1 MGSPS
6 RVRVTGPLAPYAGG
20 FRQELSRVG
29 YRPNAVCSQLQLMAH
44 LSRWLESTAVTVGEL
59 TPARSAEFL
68 AYRRDEG
75 YTLWLSPKA
84 LAPLLGLLRGNGDV
98 PVAPVRTVPAGEVER
113 CLADYRGYLLVER
126 GLTEGTA
133 VGYSHVGKLFLEAR
147 SAAAGGSLALKR
159 LTAGEVTEFVLAEC
173 SPRSRSVGSAKFV
186 VCGLRSL
193 LRYLYAVGLI
203 DTELAAAVPA
213 VANRRQVGV
222 PAVLGSDEVARL
234 LAGCD
239 RSTGVGLRVY
249 AVLCLLARLGLR
261 AGEVAR
267 LRLADIDW
275 RAGTIVVRGKGPRSE
290 RLPLPSDV
298 GEAVARW
305 LQRGRPRCDS
315 LVVIT
320 RVRAPHGPLSSSG
333 VSNIV
338 ASACRRAGLSIVHAH
353 RLRHT
358 AATRMLQAGASL
370 SEVGQVLGHTS
381 VSTTAI
387 YAKVDYD
394 RLVTLAQPW
403 PVAVAR

>member
-1 MGSPS
+1 M
-6 RVRVTGPLAPYAGG
+6 
-20 FRQELSRVG
+20 
-29 YRPNAVCSQLQLMAH
+29 
-44 LSRWLESTAVTVGEL
+44 
-59 TPARSAEFL
+59 
-68 AYRRDEG
+68 
-75 YTLWLSPKA
+75 
-84 LAPLLGLLRGNGDV
+84 
-98 PVAPVRTVPAGEVER
+98 
-113 CLADYRGYLLVER
+113 
-126 GLTEGTA
+126 
-133 VGYSHVGKLFLEAR
+133 
-147 SAAAGGSLALKR
+147 GGSLALKR

-173 SPRSRSVGSAKFV
+173 SPESRSVGSAKFV

-193 LRYLYAVGLI
+193 LRYLYVVGLI
-203 DTELAAAVPA
+203 DTELAAAVPT

-222 PAVLGSDEVARL
+222 PAVLGPGEVARL

-239 RSTGVGLRVY
+239 RSTAVGLRDY

-275 RAGTIVVRGKGPRSE
+275 RAGEIVVRGKGPRTE

-305 LQRGRPRCDS
+305 LKGGRPRCD
-315 LVVIT
+315 LPVVIT
-320 RVRAPHGPLSSSG
+320 RVRAPHGSLTPSG

-338 ASACRRAGLSIVHAH
+338 ASACRRARLPIVHAH

-387 YAKVDYD
+387 YGKVDYD

-403 PVAVAR
+403 PVSVAR

>member
-20 FRQELSRVG
+20 FRQELSGLG
-29 YRPNAVCSQLQLMAH
+29 YRPNAACSQLQLMAH
-44 LSRWLESTAVTVGEL
+44 LSRWLEATAGTVGGL
-59 TPARSAEFL
+59 TPARSVEFL
-68 AYRRDEG
+68 AHRRAEG

-84 LAPLLGLLRGNGDV
+84 LAPLLGFLRGIGVV
-98 PVAPVRTVPAGEVER
+98 PVAPVRAVPAGEVER
-113 CLADYRGYLLVER
+113 CLADYQGYLRVER
-126 GLTEGTA
+126 GLTDGTI

-147 SAAAGGSLALKR
+147 FAATGGSLALER

-193 LRYLYAVGLI
+193 MRYLYVAGLI

-222 PAVLGSDEVARL
+222 PTGFGPDEVARL

-239 RSTGVGLRVY
+239 RGTGVGLRDY

-261 AGEVAR
+261 AGEVAG
-267 LRLADIDW
+267 LRLADVDW
-275 RAGTIVVRGKGPRSE
+275 RAGEVVVRGKGPRSE
-290 RLPLPSDV
+290 RLPLPADV

-305 LQRGRPRCDS
+305 LQRGRPRCAA

-320 RVRAPHGPLSSSG
+320 RVRAPHGPLTSGG
-333 VSNIV
+333 VSDIV
-338 ASACRRAGLSIVHAH
+338 AAACRRAGLPVAHAR
-353 RLRHT
+353 RLRHS

-370 SEVGQVLGHTS
+370 TEVGQVLRHTS

-387 YAKVDYD
+387 YAKVDHD
-394 RLVTLAQPW
+394 RLMTLAQPW
-403 PVAVAR
+403 PVAVTS